1 MKKTALI
8 VLALVAVLGAG
19 SYFLFRG
26 GAEPVRIIKSG
37 RVEKAQVRK
46 VLQATGI
53 VKAQV
58 GALIKIGARAT
69 GILEKVLVKV
79 GDTVKKGDLVAE
91 VDDRELR
98 ARIAEAEA
106 RLRLAEARR
115 VYAAKTL
122 PRKRQLV
129 QKKLE
134 AQDSL
139 DQALQDEHVARFEV
153 AAARATLQTLHVQS
167 SYYKI
172 YSPMDGIVSQVAAQ
186 EGETIVSG
194 LNVSN
199 LVTVLDPARLE
210 MWIYV
215 DETDVGRV
223 HVGLPVEFSV
233 DAHADRIFHGRVDR
247 VYPEPEVRDNIVYYR
262 ALVMVDSSQAR
273 FLRPEM
279 TTQCKII
286 VETRDNVLSIPNAAL
301 KWISGRQV
309 VFVGEPDTDE
319 PREVTPKLGLQGLE
333 RSEVLSGLEDGE
345 PVAVQ
350 LVVPGSKL
358 GGKGI

>member
-1 MKKTALI
+1 MKKTI
-8 VLALVAVLGAG
+8 VIVVMLAALGAG
-19 SYFLFRG
+19 AYFMFRDR
-26 GAEPVRIIKSG
+26 AEPVRIISTAP
-37 RVEKAQVRK
+37 VERTAVRK

-69 GILEKVLVKV
+69 GILQQVLVKV
-79 GDTVKKGDLVAE
+79 GDTVKKGDLVAV

-98 ARIAEAEA
+98 AKIAEAEA
-106 RLRLAEARR
+106 RLKLAQAKRT
-115 VYAAKTL
+115 YAAKTL

-139 DQALQDEHVARFEV
+139 DMALQDERVASFEA
-153 AAARATLQTLHVQS
+153 AAARAALDTLRVQS
-167 SYYKI
+167 TYYKI

-199 LVTVLDPARLE
+199 LVTVLDPERLE

-215 DETDVGRV
+215 DETDIGRV
-223 HVGLPVEFSV
+223 RVGLPVEFSV
-233 DAHADRIFHGRVDR
+233 DAHADRIFRGRVDR

-262 ALVMVDSSQAR
+262 ALVTVDPHQAD

-301 KWISGRQV
+301 KWVAGRQV
-309 VFVGEPDTDE
+309 VFVGEPDAGE
-319 PREVTPKLGLQGLE
+319 PREVTPELGLQGLE
-333 RSEVLSGLEDGE
+333 RSEVLSGLEEGQ

-350 LVVPGSKL
+350 LVIPGRKL
-358 GGKGI
+358 GNKGI